1 MLDTVVR
8 LLTARERMAV
18 VGSVRAVRTVTVPCY
33 GKAPIETRCP
43 SSRRRTG
50 LWPLHGADQ
59 PRYTERMGAVEVHDL
74 IVNYGTLR
82 AVNGL
87 SFEVARGEIFAL
99 VGPNGAGK
107 TTTLEVL
114 EGYRPATFGTVRVL
128 GMDPVTG
135 GRDLRERIGIVLQE
149 AGFDELLSVREML
162 ELWASFFPRRR
173 DPQELLEL
181 VDLAEKGSARVRSL
195 SGGQRRRLD
204 LALGLAGDPDLLFL
218 DEPTTGFD
226 PSARRQAWHL
236 VDNLR
241 DLGKTVL
248 LTTHYM
254 DEAQHLAD
262 RVGVMACGRLVAIGS
277 PDELRASTGSTVVI
291 SFELPDGTAP
301 ADVPLTNARTTN
313 GATVEFRSEH
323 PTRDLHLLTSWADGL
338 GVELPSLRL
347 SEPSLE
353 EVYLELIG
361 DPTAALG

>member
-1 MLDTVVR
+1 
-8 LLTARERMAV
+8 
-18 VGSVRAVRTVTVPCY
+18 
-33 GKAPIETRCP
+33 
-43 SSRRRTG
+43 
-50 LWPLHGADQ
+50 
-59 PRYTERMGAVEVHDL
+59 MGAVEVHDL
-74 IVNYGTLR
+74 IVDYGTLR
-82 AVNGL
+82 AVNCL
-87 SFEVARGEIFAL
+87 SFEVASGEIFAL

-114 EGYRPATFGTVRVL
+114 EGYRPATSGTVRVL
-128 GMDPVTG
+128 GMDPATG

-162 ELWASFFPRRR
+162 ELWSGFYPRRR
-173 DPQELLEL
+173 DPTELLEL
-181 VDLAEKGSARVRSL
+181 VDLVEKRNARVRSL

-204 LALGLAGDPDLLFL
+204 LALGLTGDPDMLFL

-226 PSARRQAWHL
+226 PSARRQAWQL

-262 RVGVMACGRLVAIGS
+262 RVGVIASGRLVAVGS
-277 PDELRASTGSTVVI
+277 PDELRASTRSTAVI
-291 SFELPDGTAP
+291 SFELPPGTP
-301 ADVPLTNARTTN
+301 LADVPLTGNRAVT
-313 GATVEFRSEH
+313 GSTVEFRSDH
-323 PTRDLHLLTSWADGL
+323 PTRDLQLLTSWADGL

-347 SEPSLE
+347 AQPSLE

-361 DPTAALG
+361 DATAARG